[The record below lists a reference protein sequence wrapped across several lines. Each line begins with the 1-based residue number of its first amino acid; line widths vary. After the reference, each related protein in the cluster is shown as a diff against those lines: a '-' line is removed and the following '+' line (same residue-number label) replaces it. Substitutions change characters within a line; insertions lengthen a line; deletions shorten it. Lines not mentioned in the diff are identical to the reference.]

1 MAVAVSL
8 HNAGRHDDHSYLRI
22 VQLSLLGSVL
32 GNLLLVMGTA
42 FLVGGIAHPRQIFNQ
57 EGMGVN
63 SGMLIMAVASILLPS
78 TLSETGTAETKGTS
92 ELNLSRFESV
102 ALLILYA
109 LYLIFQLVTHRHLY
123 EEQNESGPSNIEA
136 PRRLTQDV
144 GHLSIIAISLADLVL
159 LCRRVFGHRLAVP
172 QKIQTVTLVSLPP
185 HSIAC
190 VRQS

>member
-8 HNAGRHDDHSYLRI
+8 HNAGKHNDHSYLRI

-42 FLVGGIAHPRQIFNQ
+42 FLVGGLAHPRQIFNQ

-78 TLSETGTAETKGTS
+78 TLSETGTEETKGRS

-123 EEQNESGPSNIEA
+123 EEQNDAGPSNATEHQTPSNGQVRDLSTNVTSRVNPFSLGAEESPEIFVWRLD
-136 PRRLTQDV
+136 RR
-144 GHLSIIAISLADLVL
+144 
-159 LCRRVFGHRLAVP
+159 C
-172 QKIQTVTLVSLPP
+172 
-185 HSIAC
+185 
-190 VRQS
+190 